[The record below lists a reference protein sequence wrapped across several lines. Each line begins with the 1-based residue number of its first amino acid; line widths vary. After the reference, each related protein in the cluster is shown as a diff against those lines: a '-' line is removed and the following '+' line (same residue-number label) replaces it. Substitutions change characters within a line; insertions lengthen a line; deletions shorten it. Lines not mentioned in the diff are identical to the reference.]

1 MSYIGSPRRS
11 LSGLQKLFGTQRASF
26 NNYYV
31 RSVEMVVLANKSK
44 TANQSPLSIAP
55 NSPKNDL
62 KSVTPFS
69 LVLERFGTKVDL
81 TKVQNGLDT
90 QQQNN
95 TKESTGTPTKSAQ
108 VTEKAK
114 SEKLLDMLQ
123 GKSDEKSDGAVQV
136 KETSELKVSSSKSEQ
151 KELPLQL
158 NPQITQNITPQEL
171 KLLIKDAKK
180 YLKEQIVNSEGFKK
194 SEAAALP
201 KTLKGLVAV
210 AKKFEIDV
218 SKITLEEVKESR
230 VGKELK
236 QNTNIKS
243 VIKPELETQT
253 QKLAQDTSLKPKS
266 NKTVTVDTDAPT
278 LVKEQL
284 KSVKDGVKASKEQVE
299 IPKQQTKVVTQA
311 LEPGRATQT
320 QEISKQNVQQEQI
333 KEQVKPSATPLF
345 SAQAKKEIST
355 EEIVTAKSA
364 VQTLTAP
371 KIKSDENLKL
381 LLRTDKSAKTQAGLT
396 PDFSVATA
404 RVIAPTLQEQP
415 IANKETLA
423 NLLGASESGENTAQS
438 KLDGLSATNK
448 SESLDVKINEAK
460 QMIKYLS
467 NDVKSAIEDY
477 KSPFTRLKVQLNPQR
492 LGEIDLTVVQRGK
505 NLHISL
511 SANNTA
517 INTLAM
523 NVADLR
529 VQLQNSGINNATL
542 NFSNNPQGQ
551 DGSASQQQSSHQ
563 QQQRRSAQEEY
574 SYSERQ
580 EAHEEIV
587 NALEI
592 VVPHYV

>member
-1 MSYIGSPRRS
+1 MLK
-11 LSGLQKLFGTQRASF
+11 LSGTQYASF
-26 NNYYV
+26 MNYYV
-31 RSVEMVVLANKSK
+31 RSVEMVVLVNKSK

-62 KSVTPFS
+62 KSVTPFA

-81 TKVQNGLDT
+81 AKVQNGLDT
-90 QQQNN
+90 KQQKD
-95 TKESTGTPTKSAQ
+95 TKEPTSISIKSAQ
-108 VTEKAK
+108 TTEKTK

-123 GKSDEKSDGAVQV
+123 GKGDEKSDGTLQV
-136 KETSELKVSSSKSEQ
+136 KEISELKVSSSKSEQ
-151 KELPLQL
+151 KELPLQI
-158 NPQITQNITPQEL
+158 NPQITQNITPQEF

-201 KTLKGLVAV
+201 KTLKGLVSV
-210 AKKFEIDV
+210 AKKFDIDV

-230 VGKELK
+230 VSKELGVK
-236 QNTNIKS
+236 TTAKAEMKS
-243 VIKPELETQT
+243 DAVGQDASVKSQSKPQ
-253 QKLAQDTSLKPKS
+253 
-266 NKTVTVDTDAPT
+266 TVDADA
-278 LVKEQL
+278 LNVVKEQS
-284 KSVKDGVKASKEQVE
+284 KSVKEQPKLSTQRVQADKSTQAQELSKHHTGQEQV
-299 IPKQQTKVVTQA
+299 
-311 LEPGRATQT
+311 
-320 QEISKQNVQQEQI
+320 
-333 KEQVKPSATPLF
+333 KEQVKTSQTPLF

-364 VQTLTAP
+364 IVTLATP
-371 KIKSDENLKL
+371 KVKSDENLKL
-381 LLRTDKSAKTQAGLT
+381 LLRTDKSAKSQTGLT

-404 RVIAPTLQEQP
+404 RVIAPTIQEQQL
-415 IANKETLA
+415 NTKETLA
-423 NLLGASESGENTAQS
+423 TLLGASESSENTTQS
-438 KLDGLSATNK
+438 KLDGLSGANK
-448 SESLDVKINEAK
+448 SDSLDVKINEAK

-477 KSPFTRLKVQLNPQR
+477 KSPFTRLKLQLNPQR

-563 QQQRRSAQEEY
+563 QEQRRSAHKEY

-587 NALEI
+587 NSLEI
-592 VVPHYV
+592 VVPHYA